1 MDHDNE
7 HLLRSITSMAAE
19 NESLKARLHEC
30 ALIAANRQKTIQ
42 ELKHQLD
49 ESAEWKSRL
58 DEQITEMDELKKFIV
73 ATVAHIPETN
83 SLQVMPDLKQQ
94 LQEQRKQFNILQTEI
109 SGLQAQ
115 LRETTMRNILL
126 QQQADRV
133 AELQILLSDALQER
147 DEWKA
152 LASLKR

>member
-7 HLLRSITSMAAE
+7 HLLHSITSMAAE

-30 ALIAANRQKTIQ
+30 ALIAVNRQKTIQ

-49 ESAEWKSRL
+49 ESAECKSRL
-58 DEQITEMDELKKFIV
+58 DEQITEMDELKKFIA
-73 ATVAHIPETN
+73 ATVLQISETN
-83 SLQVMPDLKQQ
+83 SLQVMPNLKQQ
-94 LQEQRKQFNILQTEI
+94 LQEQGKQLNIPQTKI
-109 SGLQAQ
+109 SRLQAQ
-115 LRETTMRNILL
+115 LEEITRRNILL
-126 QQQADRV
+126 QQQASRV
-133 AELQILLSDALQER
+133 AELEILLSDALQER